1 MIDRRSL
8 ILGGSCAAAALAAT
22 ALVPRTRLSLLGAT
36 PLDDIIP
43 AEFGPWKKRPDS
55 HVLVPET
62 ENSLSA
68 KLYSQTVTRQ
78 YVDNDAGRMMMLL
91 IAYGDTQS
99 DTLQLH
105 RPETCYPAFGFQL
118 SNNHATHIALAG
130 GGDLPSRSLTA
141 SVPERVEHITYW
153 TRIGEF
159 LPTSTA
165 EQRRMK
171 LRTALEGV
179 IPDGI
184 LVRLSTIGQD
194 SDTSFAALEEFG
206 RALIMAVT
214 PDHRAA
220 LVGNTLA
227 RALPAA

>member
-8 ILGGSCAAAALAAT
+8 ILGGSCVAAALAAT
-22 ALVPRTRLSLLGAT
+22 ALVPRTRVSLLGST
-36 PLDDIIP
+36 PLEEIIP
-43 AEFGPWKKRPDS
+43 GDFGTWQKLPDNQ
-55 HVLVPET
+55 VLVPQT
-62 ENSLSA
+62 ENSLAA

-78 YVDNDAGRMMMLL
+78 YVDRDAGRMMMLL

-118 SNNHATHIALAG
+118 SDSRPASVALDHG
-130 GGDLPSRSLTA
+130 SIPSRSLTA
-141 SVPERVEHITYW
+141 SVPDRIEHITYW

-159 LPTSTA
+159 LPTSTG

-171 LRTALEGV
+171 LQTAMEGL

-184 LVRLSTIGQD
+184 LVRISALGED
-194 SDTSFAALEEFG
+194 AEGSFHEIERFG
-206 RALIMAVT
+206 RALVMAVA
-214 PDHRAA
+214 PEHRAA
-220 LVGNTLA
+220 LIGTRLA
-227 RALPAA
+227 DGLGHA